1 MRLRWSRIRGRM
13 TRDRRGVALV
23 LTLMLT
29 FAMGALAMGAIYL
42 RSNGQLLGLAAEREK
57 ELRYAADA
65 ALQIGKSRL
74 NNDPFA
80 MPDTGYVSLAS
91 NGTVLGANGQPIAGV
106 TYNLWAGPTG
116 STTGQFGRFGSVVA
130 EAIGPRGARF
140 VRRLELQQESFARYA
155 YWTNKEKTSS
165 GGTIYFANGDVL
177 WGPVWSNDYITIYY
191 TGATFHNEVT
201 TAKSIISP
209 GYATF
214 DKGYT
219 ENANPITLP
228 TTTTLAKL
236 PGYAG
241 AGNLS
246 FAPPTSGGA
255 TTVRMRAEFV
265 AVDLNGDGDST
276 DVDEGFV
283 KVYQA
288 NSGNEE
294 WLRGDWTTTK
304 SAATNC
310 GDFHRVLVGGVKVW
324 RFFPASVHGTGGST
338 KWARDMWIASGDYT
352 SGTSGSG
359 NVGQSAYSHGNLSVT
374 SIMSKPLSSASG
386 GQPPHR
392 CYPGGDPH
400 LVAVERNAN
409 GGVAAGRIGGE
420 DSTFT
425 PDAAAGATKGF
436 WKKWTGPVDSR
447 LSAIRPWDADYLFPL
462 FRGQNSGAKGVVY
475 FSGTVGVSGTLRGRI
490 TLYSPNNV
498 IYLDDIRYATDPATG
513 VCNDMMGVIAGENII
528 VADNAINDPPYAN
541 GYRNFDDTKDL
552 YVHGVQMAI
561 DESFTVENYDSGPT
575 NASDCEGDDNGRG
588 CLYLMGGLIQ
598 ERRGAVGLTNG
609 SGYIKRYSYDRCA
622 IQIPPPYFPTTGRF
636 TDNRYSE
643 LDPGRFDVEQLF
655 KSLSP
660 IY

>member
-1 MRLRWSRIRGRM
+1 MRRRRVRIHRPRLK
-13 TRDRRGVALV
+13 RGVALV

-42 RSNGQLLGLAAEREK
+42 QSNGQLLGLSAEREK

-65 ALQIGKSRL
+65 ALQVGKSRL

-80 MPDTGYVSLAS
+80 MPDTGYATLVS
-91 NGTVLGANGQPIAGV
+91 NGAVLGANGQAIAGV

-165 GGTIYFANGDVL
+165 GGTIYFASGDVL
-177 WGPVWSNDYITIYY
+177 WGPVWSNDYITIHS
-191 TGATFHNEVT
+191 TGATFHNDVT
-201 TAKSIISP
+201 TAKQINSP

-219 ENANPITLP
+219 ENADPITLP
-228 TTTTLAKL
+228 TVTTLAKL
-236 PGYAG
+236 PGYAA

-246 FAPPTSGGA
+246 FAPPTTGAASG
-255 TTVRMRAEFV
+255 VRMRVEFV
-265 AVDLNGDGDST
+265 AVDLNNDGDST
-276 DVDEGFV
+276 DVDEGFI

-288 NSGNEE
+288 NTGNED
-294 WLRGDWTTTK
+294 WLRADWTTTK
-304 SAATNC
+304 TSASNC
-310 GDFHRVLVGGVKVW
+310 GDFHRVLVGTTKVW
-324 RFFPASVHGTGGST
+324 KFFPASVHGTSSST
-338 KWARDMWIASGDYT
+338 SWARNMWIASGDYT

-359 NVGQSAYSHGNLSVT
+359 NIGQSAYSHGNLSVAD
-374 SIMSKPLSSASG
+374 IMSKPLSGLSG

-400 LVAVERNAN
+400 LVAAERSGAS
-409 GGVAAGRIGGE
+409 GQIAGE

-425 PDAAAGATKGF
+425 PNGSKGA
-436 WKKWTGPVDSR
+436 WRQWTGAIDPR
-447 LSAIRPWDADYLFPL
+447 LAAKRPWDAGYLFPL
-462 FRGQNSGAKGVVY
+462 YRGQNGGSKGVLY
-475 FSGTVGVSGTLRGRI
+475 FSGTVAVSGTLRGRT
-490 TLYSPNNV
+490 TLYAKNNV
-498 IYLDDIRYATDPATG
+498 VYIDDVRYATDPATG
-513 VCNDMMGVIAGENII
+513 VCNDMLGVIAGENII
-528 VADNAINDPPYAN
+528 VADNAINDPPNAN
-541 GYRNFDDTKDL
+541 GYRNLDDTKDL
-552 YVHGVQMAI
+552 YLHGVQMAI

-575 NASDCEGDDNGRG
+575 NANDCEGDNDGRG
-588 CLYLMGGLIQ
+588 CLYLLGGIIQ

-622 IQIPPPYFPTTGRF
+622 VQIPPPYFPTTGRF
-636 TDNRYSE
+636 TDNRYME
-643 LDPGRFDVEQLF
+643 IDPGRFNVAQLF
-655 KSLSP
+655 QSLSP
-660 IY
+660 NW